1 MKEIKAFPKRN
12 WVIKAGIGFLI
23 VMGLLTFFSNTIL
36 NYSLPQVTTV
46 YSSSGAM
53 SSSIQGTGTIQ
64 AVTQVKLMAESSR
77 TIDRVNFYLNE
88 EVTEGAVIATYVPS
102 TESENEEL
110 KAAREELDNLL
121 DQKRADDL
129 QKPVYDYTQENRA
142 ISDAQAALNQANAT
156 AAASQGKASAAA
168 AAQADINAAQN
179 TIASINTEIASLET
193 QRTSKAQTVGDAEF
207 ALASSKQVL
216 ADAIAALEAVP
227 EGEDSTAEQAA
238 VNAAQAAVNQNQAVY
253 NQASAELAAIEQSI
267 SGKEAALTSAESS
280 LSAANERL
288 AAAQALPDPT
298 DAAAAVVMAQRSL
311 DDANKSLADRK
322 KADGIQQILDAM
334 AQEDKDK
341 ALAAAQKKVDDLT
354 ALAGVAQVVAT
365 KAGRI
370 SVLNISDGVETA
382 KGDVMVIIDVVSDG
396 FKVPITFT
404 KEQAAQIQVGMG
416 AKIADYWGSTD
427 QDAIVVSIKPDST
440 DPRNNKTVT
449 FILNDP
455 ENMYWFSTG
464 SSISLSMNNRTVNQ
478 SCIIPLSAI
487 HEENGETFVY
497 TIKTKSSPLGD
508 RYIAIKVPVTI
519 LAKDDTSAAIDPSAL
534 GEYGSMVITQSND
547 KSFESGDQ
555 VRLAEGM

>member
-1 MKEIKAFPKRN
+1 MKETKAFPKRN

-64 AVTQVKLMAESSR
+64 AVTQVKLTAESNR
-77 TIDRVNFYLNE
+77 TIDKVNFYLNE
-88 EVTEGAVIATYVPS
+88 EVSEGAVIATYVPS

-110 KAAREELDNLL
+110 KAAQEELDNLL

-156 AAASQGKASAAA
+156 AAAAQGKASAVA

-179 TIASINTEIASLET
+179 TITSINDEIASLET

-207 ALASSKQVL
+207 ALESSKQVL

-238 VNAAQAAVNQNQAVY
+238 VDAAQAAVNQNQAVY

-267 SGKEAALTSAESS
+267 SGKNAALTSAEAS

-311 DDANKSLADRK
+311 DDANKSLTDRK